1 MADSETQQLVD
12 STQQVTSKTPATK
25 QKNPKR
31 VAAGKAI
38 AQKNETG
45 TRGAE
50 KKLLSRH
57 RSSLQ
62 MVKSKM
68 LTHHLWLNQWLN
80 LWLSQWLNLWLNQW
94 LNHRK
99 LKAPKTILQQHNGLA
114 SSAF

>member
-57 RSSLQ
+57 RASLQ
-62 MVKSKM
+62 MVKAKL
-68 LTHHLWLNQWLN
+68 LTHH
-80 LWLSQWLNLWLNQW
+80 LWLSQWLN
-94 LNHRK
+94 HRK
-99 LKAPKTILQQHNGLA
+99 LRAPKTILQQHNGLA

>member
-1 MADSETQQLVD
+1 MGDSETQQPVD
-12 STQQVTSKTPATK
+12 SK

-38 AQKNETG
+38 AQNNETG
-45 TRGAE
+45 TRSAE

-57 RSSLQ
+57 RASLQ

-68 LTHHLWLNQWLN
+68 LTHHLWLY
-80 LWLSQWLNLWLNQW
+80 QWLNLWLNQW

-99 LKAPKTILQQHNGLA
+99 LRAPKTILQQHNGLA